1 MLVQKTRFLSALIA
15 ALTCLGLRT
24 IASAESLLP
33 GQIHDYPSDKS
44 ASSQNQHQLRFKF
57 PNDQVARIEF
67 RSEEFFAIILQSG
80 PKCSLTNDDR
90 AQIQELFPENKVF
103 MDLFGCDDYIEEN
116 ITYTNINA
124 DYSFIAVFG
133 GFSFEHANQL
143 FKQHDLAAK
152 FPGANIRKM
161 QAVLVYS

>member
-1 MLVQKTRFLSALIA
+1 MTV
-15 ALTCLGLRT
+15 TCLGFGT
-24 IASAESLLP
+24 IASAGDKLP
-33 GQIHDYPSDKS
+33 GQIHDFPSEKA
-44 ASSQNQHQLRFKF
+44 ASSQDQHQLRFEF
-57 PNDQVARIEF
+57 PNDQVARAEF
-67 RSEEFFAIILQSG
+67 RSEEFYAIILQSG
-80 PKCSLTNDDR
+80 PKCSLTNHDR

-103 MDLFGCDDYIEEN
+103 MDLFGCGDNIEEN

-124 DYSFIAVFG
+124 DYAFIAVFG
-133 GFSFEHANQL
+133 GLNFEQANQL